1 MIITTI
7 SRHRALVLLCAATAL
22 VLAAAAP
29 RAWTRTPTDY
39 EVKAAFLLH
48 FTRLVDWPTVTP
60 EQPLI
65 VVAVLGNDSFAEV
78 LEEVAERDA
87 TKRTLRIVRYG
98 TLERMKARP
107 QVLFVGTDSA
117 AEARRVCAAMRTAP
131 VLTVGDLPGFA
142 QGGGMIGFRLTDDG
156 RVTFDVN
163 VARSHAAGLKISSQ
177 LLKVARVVE
186 ERR

>member
-1 MIITTI
+1 MITTTMP
-7 SRHRALVLLCAATAL
+7 RRRRALLLLGAATAA
-22 VLAAAAP
+22 VFAAP

-48 FTRLVDWPTVTP
+48 FTRLIDWPTVTP

-65 VVAVLGNDSFAEV
+65 VVAVLATESVAEV
-78 LEEVAERDA
+78 LEDVASRDA
-87 TKRTLRIVRYG
+87 TKRTLRIVRYES
-98 TLERMKARP
+98 LDRMAPRP

-117 AEARRVCAAMRTAP
+117 AEARRICTAMGTAP

-177 LLKVARVVE
+177 LLKVARIVE
-186 ERR
+186 ERK